1 MDFVTDLLES
11 NRCTNLMVITDRLG
25 KGVILEPMSTIEA
38 KDVARVFLRTFY
50 RQHGLPAAIVSDR
63 GSQFTSA
70 LWKRVCQLLG
80 IVRRLSTAY
89 HPETDGAT
97 ERMNQTIETYLRTYV
112 NKEQSDW
119 TDLIPI
125 AELAINNRDAHST
138 GVSPFFLM
146 HGYHV
151 EPLQV
156 EDAPRDISTPRGPI
170 QQGDLIVR
178 QLREAREWAQTAMAV
193 AQQEQEEAANRKRQQ
208 APQFRVGD
216 KVWLD
221 LRNVRTTRPS
231 KKLDWKN
238 AKYTVIEA
246 IGSHSYRLDT
256 PREIHNVFHSNLLRS
271 ASTDPLDSQVT
282 DDSQPE
288 PVLVGDEE
296 EYEIEGILDD
306 RSIRRGRGSQKQYL
320 VKWAGYIEPTWE
332 PANALKDTAAL
343 DAYERASFEGGDTVT
358 G

>member
-1 MDFVTDLLES
+1 M
-11 NRCTNLMVITDRLG
+11 
-25 KGVILEPMSTIEA
+25 
-38 KDVARVFLRTFY
+38 
-50 RQHGLPAAIVSDR
+50 
-63 GSQFTSA
+63 
-70 LWKRVCQLLG
+70 
-80 IVRRLSTAY
+80 
-89 HPETDGAT
+89 
-97 ERMNQTIETYLRTYV
+97 
-112 NKEQSDW
+112 
-119 TDLIPI
+119 
-125 AELAINNRDAHST
+125 
-138 GVSPFFLM
+138 
-146 HGYHV
+146 
-151 EPLQV
+151 
-156 EDAPRDISTPRGPI
+156 
-170 QQGDLIVR
+170 
-178 QLREAREWAQTAMAV
+178 
-193 AQQEQEEAANRKRQQ
+193 
-208 APQFRVGD
+208 GD